1 MIDFYVAYNNGY
13 TLRNDENRV
22 EIKRN
27 LRKRRK
33 NITLI
38 NLRLLPLITE
48 EQQVLSQIKKWKA
61 KIKIKIKRK
70 IKVPLLFIVS
80 RCIVQDINDR
90 FKEEEDARNNLFQ
103 NKKKLEQ
110 EVAGLKKDIEDLEL
124 NLQKSEQDKAT
135 KDHQIRNLNDEIAHQ
150 DELIN
155 KLNKEK
161 KNQGEVNQ
169 KTAEELQAAEDKV
182 NHLNKVKIKLEQTLD
197 ELEDS
202 LEREK
207 KSRLVKRFLFFFFF
221 SFNRK
226 RSGGC

>member
-221 SFNRK
+221 FFFQ
-226 RSGGC
+226 

>member
-1 MIDFYVAYNNGY
+1 MYFIF
-13 TLRNDENRV
+13 
-22 EIKRN
+22 
-27 LRKRRK
+27 
-33 NITLI
+33 
-38 NLRLLPLITE
+38 PL
-48 EQQVLSQIKKWKA
+48 
-61 KIKIKIKRK
+61 
-70 IKVPLLFIVS
+70 
-80 RCIVQDINDR
+80 QDISDR

-182 NHLNKVKIKLEQTLD
+182 NHLNKVKLKLEQTLD

-207 KSRLVKRFLFFFFF
+207 KSRYAQVLAHYSIVPMF
-221 SFNRK
+221 SNIKIKLLHSRESNQLYTIILLSKLLINLMFMSNLQCRC
-226 RSGGC
+226 REGEEEGGGRPEAYAGSRR

>member
-1 MIDFYVAYNNGY
+1 LDICA
-13 TLRNDENRV
+13 
-22 EIKRN
+22 
-27 LRKRRK
+27 
-33 NITLI
+33 
-38 NLRLLPLITE
+38 
-48 EQQVLSQIKKWKA
+48 
-61 KIKIKIKRK
+61 
-70 IKVPLLFIVS
+70 
-80 RCIVQDINDR
+80 QDLTDR

-110 EVAGLKKDIEDLEL
+110 EVSGLKKDIEDLEL

-182 NHLNKVKIKLEQTLD
+182 NHLNKVKLKLEQTLD

-207 KSRLVKRFLFFFFF
+207 KSRWVELERRSQISYIF
-221 SFNRK
+221 SRILWLILL
-226 RSGGC
+226 

>member
-1 MIDFYVAYNNGY
+1 MLD
-13 TLRNDENRV
+13 R
-22 EIKRN
+22 
-27 LRKRRK
+27 
-33 NITLI
+33 
-38 NLRLLPLITE
+38 
-48 EQQVLSQIKKWKA
+48 
-61 KIKIKIKRK
+61 
-70 IKVPLLFIVS
+70 S
-80 RCIVQDINDR
+80 RCGINFRFGIIFNRDIIESDISKRDIIKNYFSKILFDIYIYSPSCIYIYIYILTTYLFTTYLQDLNDR
-90 FKEEEDARNNLFQ
+90 FKEEEDTRNNLFQ

-182 NHLNKVKIKLEQTLD
+182 NHLNKVKIKLEHTLD

-207 KSRLVKRFLFFFFF
+207 KSRLEL
-221 SFNRK
+221 
-226 RSGGC
+226 

>member
-1 MIDFYVAYNNGY
+1 M
-13 TLRNDENRV
+13 
-22 EIKRN
+22 
-27 LRKRRK
+27 
-33 NITLI
+33 
-38 NLRLLPLITE
+38 
-48 EQQVLSQIKKWKA
+48 
-61 KIKIKIKRK
+61 
-70 IKVPLLFIVS
+70 
-80 RCIVQDINDR
+80 
-90 FKEEEDARNNLFQ
+90 
-103 NKKKLEQ
+103 
-110 EVAGLKKDIEDLEL
+110 AGLKKDIEDLEL

-182 NHLNKVKIKLEQTLD
+182 NHLNKVKIKLEHTLD

-207 KSRLVKRFLFFFFF
+207 KSRLELYRVSLSLSSIYPSIYF
-221 SFNRK
+221 
-226 RSGGC
+226 